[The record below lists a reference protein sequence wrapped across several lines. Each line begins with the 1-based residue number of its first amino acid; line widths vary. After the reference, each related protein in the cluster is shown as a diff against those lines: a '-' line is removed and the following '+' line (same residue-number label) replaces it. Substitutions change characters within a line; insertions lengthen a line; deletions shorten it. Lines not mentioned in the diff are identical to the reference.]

1 MTQTGSDI
9 DGRDQTLKGWLI
21 FISGLAVG
29 AGLVVA
35 LLLIIRPQ
43 PVKDLQVQ
51 RAVADAKQRINARD
65 YEAAVKAIDRV
76 LELDPDNDFATAVR
90 PMVEDQRIVA
100 QQAQSREHRDRTFVG
115 DRPPGASVEQ
125 QAVLAQLERKLPEV
139 RFDNVG
145 FADVLDFVRDV
156 TSADI
161 FVNWKALEAA
171 GIDRNQPVS
180 TRMKDIKFATALDL
194 ILRDLDN
201 GKAKVR
207 YVASEGVIVISTEAD
222 LQAATQPS
230 TAPAP

>member
-1 MTQTGSDI
+1 
-9 DGRDQTLKGWLI
+9 LKGWLI
-21 FISGLAVG
+21 FISGVAVG

-43 PVKDLQVQ
+43 PVKNLQVQ

-65 YEAAVKAIDRV
+65 YEGALKAIDQV
-76 LELDPDNDFATAVR
+76 LALDPGNDFATATR
-90 PMVEDQRIVA
+90 PMVEDRRIVA
-100 QQAQSREHRDRTFVG
+100 QQARSRQQYNRNSIG
-115 DRPPGASVEQ
+115 SPPPGVSIEQ

-156 TSADI
+156 TSANI

-201 GKAKVR
+201 GKAKIR
-207 YVASEGVIVISTEAD
+207 YAASDGVIVISTEAD